1 MGNRASV
8 SLNNEWTQAVGSRS
22 NLIDPGVTT
31 IVENRTQ
38 EKLAIEADKYALIQA
53 KCSDRYGA
61 GG

>member
-53 KCSDRYGA
+53 KMQ
-61 GG
+61 